1 MDLDTTLGELYEN
14 PATRNFVEARIEGL
28 MKKSAAG
35 GSVMGI
41 AAEKDTL
48 LRLVSG
54 VPLRGLISIM
64 KLTRG
69 QMGGVIAALN
79 AASGSK

>member
-1 MDLDTTLGELYEN
+1 
-14 PATRNFVEARIEGL
+14 

-69 QMGGVIAALN
+69 RWEGVIAALN
-79 AASGSK
+79 AASG